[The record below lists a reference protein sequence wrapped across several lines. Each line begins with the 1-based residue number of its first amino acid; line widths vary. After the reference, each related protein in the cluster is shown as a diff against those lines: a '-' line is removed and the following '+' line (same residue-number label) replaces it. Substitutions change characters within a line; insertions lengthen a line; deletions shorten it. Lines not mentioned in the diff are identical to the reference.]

1 MTAQK
6 NQLSLVF
13 KNSNFAEQMEKYGI
27 PKQHALKCTNQ
38 SNPQYC
44 ARWLSGADMN
54 SSTLSKLCSHLHLNL
69 LSFFTYYGH
78 EFATELEN
86 LYRLEKAGLS
96 VADILAEHGISPY
109 SPDTLHHTFGEQ
121 GEDRSSVDQA
131 IEKAMAKYQQSANVS
146 AMTAREVM
154 DKLEKIQKEN
164 KAETSKLY
172 KQIGQLEAQLEAEKE
187 KNRQLRSEI
196 GYHSTLRVADDSR
209 IGEHD

>member
-54 SSTLSKLCSHLHLNL
+54 TSTLTKLCSHLHLNL

-96 VADILAEHGISPY
+96 VADILTEHGIRPY
-109 SPDTLHHTFGEQ
+109 NPNALHHTYGEIVDRE
-121 GEDRSSVDQA
+121 GEDAMIKSTMARYRQTTSTTAMPVAQVIDRIDQ
-131 IEKAMAKYQQSANVS
+131 IHSAH
-146 AMTAREVM
+146 
-154 DKLEKIQKEN
+154 
-164 KAETSKLY
+164 KAETDALY
-172 KQIGQLEAQLEAEKE
+172 KRIGELEAQLEAEKE
-187 KNRQLRSEI
+187 KNRQLRSGI
-196 GYHSTLRVADDSR
+196 G
-209 IGEHD
+209 